1 MEEIVEL
8 CKEIDNHVRTRKH
21 GYGGYKDEKWYS
33 LVAELKN
40 KLTVYFEYE
49 DLESVTVCNLF
60 NYLYH
65 ISGFNISEVNE
76 ILLKANYSKKLE
88 TETKKIM
95 DKINRQD
102 NMTAQEYSYAQFLLI
117 HGFINECKVYWCNLL
132 LKALVD
138 GKFHIEYADLEDLI
152 ILLSNEL
159 IKKGCS
165 LQDVKISIIPF
176 QEDFDKESDGKSYR
190 NEIYIN
196 DRLIRILLKKFN
208 ADNLFKLLRVIFH
221 EVTHVHQYFRTKNGE
236 ISKINSILIK
246 DTILAEKGDDMN
258 YYDTNYELSSVE
270 NEAFVAGNQLALDY
284 VKFLNLRLSTKLEKK
299 TIKKIAIS
307 SNLLCN
313 FSRLNKK
320 KFVNIDELFDTLDL
334 SDFDTNYLEVYP
346 QLKLEYIAETT
357 PVTTTICGCEY
368 SFESTSIRKKTLEE
382 VEEEYQ
388 NYLSGTLKLNGKK
401 EEIIQYFNY
410 LKSTLGEEE
419 KNFRCSK

>member
-196 DRLIRILLKKFN
+196 DRLIRILLK
-208 ADNLFKLLRVIFH
+208 NLML
-221 EVTHVHQYFRTKNGE
+221 
-236 ISKINSILIK
+236 
-246 DTILAEKGDDMN
+246 TI
-258 YYDTNYELSSVE
+258 Y
-270 NEAFVAGNQLALDY
+270 
-284 VKFLNLRLSTKLEKK
+284 LN
-299 TIKKIAIS
+299 
-307 SNLLCN
+307 
-313 FSRLNKK
+313 F
-320 KFVNIDELFDTLDL
+320 
-334 SDFDTNYLEVYP
+334 
-346 QLKLEYIAETT
+346 
-357 PVTTTICGCEY
+357 
-368 SFESTSIRKKTLEE
+368 
-382 VEEEYQ
+382 
-388 NYLSGTLKLNGKK
+388 
-401 EEIIQYFNY
+401 
-410 LKSTLGEEE
+410 
-419 KNFRCSK
+419 